1 MNRPTLLRLLL
12 SYPGRQETRTQLL
25 HCQDPCPQL
34 QGSPRG
40 AQPGPYDSHLL
51 VLRSVRRLGPE
62 VLLSRA
68 EGGRRADCNTV
79 YNSAHRDCLQQHQD
93 GIMILSFASINQYQ
107 HEERGQDWEGILEE
121 MARWVQWMAVQVW
134 GWAFRQ

>member
-12 SYPGRQETRTQLL
+12 SYSGRQKTRTQLL
-25 HCQDPCPQL
+25 HCQNTSPQL
-34 QGSPRG
+34 QGSPGG

-93 GIMILSFASINQYQ
+93 GIMILSFASINLYQ
-107 HEERGQDWEGILEE
+107 DGAGRKWKEVREE
-121 MARWVQWMAVQVW
+121 MVRSVKEVVVWDW
-134 GWAFRQ
+134 GWVFRW